1 LGAPIVT
8 TTAQYTTRQAVAA
21 ELEDLDRRHLIH
33 PHSRAELTERRVI
46 VRGEGCTVWD
56 AEGNELL
63 DITGGANWLCQ
74 VGHGRRELA
83 DVAAKQM
90 TELAYFTS
98 FDIYSNDKSIA
109 LAARL
114 AELAPHG
121 MGRVFFTCGGSEGVD
136 TAFKAARL
144 FFTRRGEPDRTWI
157 IARRNGYHGATY
169 GSGTATGFDGMQFG
183 IGPNLPH
190 IEKVSPPWP
199 YRADELYAGEDT
211 TTFLVRE
218 LDETIQR
225 IGPDKVAAMIG
236 EPVIGGGGILVPPAD
251 YWPKVRELLSRYGIL
266 LIADE
271 VVTAFGRTGF
281 WFDSVQRGM
290 APDMIVTAKGLT
302 SGYAPLGAVLFRDE
316 IADAIMAEDG
326 FFHGHTF
333 FGHPVATAVAQA
345 NLNIIEREGLVE
357 RAPQIGEWFRA
368 GLAPAQDLPDVGE
381 IRIAGATVGIE
392 MVTDK
397 QTKGWAPAGGVAHAL
412 RHNHGVIARDYGSVL
427 VICPSL
433 VLTEQQADRACAAIV
448 NALSAR

>member
-1 LGAPIVT
+1 MT
-8 TTAQYTTRQAVAA
+8 TTAPNTTRQSIAT

-56 AEGNELL
+56 AAGNELL

-83 DVAAKQM
+83 DVAARQM

-114 AELAPHG
+114 AELAPQG

-144 FFTRRGEPDRTWI
+144 FFHRRGETERTWI

-199 YRADELYAGEDT
+199 YRAPELYGGEDT
-211 TTFLVRE
+211 TTFLISE
-218 LDETIQR
+218 LEQTIQR
-225 IGPDKVAAMIG
+225 LGPDKVAAMIG

-251 YWPKVRELLSRYGIL
+251 YWPKVRELLSKYGIL

-302 SGYAPLGAVLFRDE
+302 SGYAPLGAVLIRDE
-316 IADAIMAEDG
+316 IADTILAEGG

-333 FGHPVATAVAQA
+333 FGHPVATAVALA
-345 NLNIIEREGLVE
+345 NLDIIEREELVA
-357 RAPQIGEWFRA
+357 RAPHIGEWFRA
-368 GLAPAQDLPDVGE
+368 GLAPAQNLPNVGE

-392 MVTDK
+392 LITDPD
-397 QTKGWAPAGGVAHAL
+397 TRDFLMADGVASEL
-412 RHNHGVIARDYGSVL
+412 RHSHGVIARDYGPVL
-427 VICPSL
+427 VICPPL
-433 VLTEQQADRACAAIV
+433 VLTEQQAARACR
-448 NALSAR
+448 ALVDVLSGLSNR